1 MDSWYTFQRIF
12 LRTWTWRII
21 VNFFELLGELFPYL
35 LAGIVLAAIL
45 RRSFLGLGRA
55 ALFRSNKPLV
65 IVLAAL
71 AGMLA
76 PLPFYLAA
84 PLAAVFVASGMP
96 APVALAFLVA
106 CPLIDPNLILLTWA
120 AFGWKMTLARVL
132 SAFILAVAGG
142 LAWKALE
149 LRFPTAARAEFLA
162 ASQAKAESYGAR
174 DLRTALWRQS
184 LFIARV
190 FSLSLL
196 ISAALKALLPPE
208 SLRAL
213 LGGTGSLAV
222 LAAIAAGI
230 PFYQCGGASIPV
242 MQALAGLGLSQG
254 AVLAFFISGPA
265 TKLSSMYAFREAFG
279 LRFLLLFVGYALAG
293 AFVAGV
299 LFNLLV

>member
-1 MDSWYTFQRIF
+1 LDTWYAFQRIF

-21 VNFFELLGELFPYL
+21 VNFFVLLGELFPYL
-35 LAGIVLAAIL
+35 LAGILIAALL

-55 ALFRSNKPLV
+55 AVFRSDKTLV

-96 APVALAFLVA
+96 AAVAVAFLIA
-106 CPLIDPNLILLTWA
+106 CPLIDPNLMLLTWA
-120 AFGWKMTLARVL
+120 AFGWKMTVARLV
-132 SAFILAVAGG
+132 SAFVLAVAGG
-142 LAWKALE
+142 LAWKALSV
-149 LRFPTAARAEFLA
+149 RFPAAARAEFLE
-162 ASQAKAESYGAR
+162 ASRVKAERYGAR

-213 LGGTGSLAV
+213 LGGAGSLAV

-293 AFVAGV
+293 AFVAGM